1 MCDEFFFILFFL
13 HIGIKTVARCTSIIQ
28 GKDYS
33 GGDMDVNQPA
43 QVRSPAACAALCEEY
58 PTCNYWTFDTRNG
71 NCFVKTKQPSSFQ
84 TLSFTYTGA
93 CSKIILFIKI

>member
-43 QVRSPAACAALCEEY
+43 QVRSPALCEEY